1 MSVYIEVPGLPECCK
16 GKGME
21 EAIRWLSKHGL
32 HDEVQFNRQVYM
44 KPQVAKEV
52 GELAESL
59 KPKVKLSVHAP
70 YYINLANPEK
80 VAASKKRILD
90 SADRA
95 ERMGADIVV
104 FHPGFYMNEK
114 KKAFERVLKACKEMV
129 KKTSVP
135 LGLETMGK
143 QKQFGTIEECVEIAH
158 QVPGCLP
165 VVDFG
170 HVYARQNGKINYEDV
185 FERLKSLK
193 LKHYHTHFVCVEY
206 GDPGNERY
214 HLPISAKKPD
224 FKPLAKFIKKKKLD
238 ISIVCESPLL
248 EIDALKMLKY
258 F

>member
-1 MSVYIEVPGLPECCK
+1 MPVYIKVPGLPECCK

-21 EAIRWLSKHGL
+21 EALRWLSRHGL

-44 KPQVAKEV
+44 SPQEAKEI

-95 ERMGADIVV
+95 ERMNADIVV
-104 FHPGFYMNEK
+104 FHPGFYGDDK
-114 KKAFERVLKACKEMV
+114 KKAFERVLKACKEMA
-129 KKTSVP
+129 KKTPVP
-135 LGLETMGK
+135 LGLETMGR
-143 QKQFGTIEECVEIAH
+143 QKQFGTIEECVQIARE
-158 QVPGCLP
+158 VKGCVP
-165 VVDFG
+165 VVDFA
-170 HVYARQNGKINYEDV
+170 HVYARQNGQIDYADV

-193 LKHYHTHFVCVEY
+193 LKHYHTHFVCVAY
-206 GDPGNERY
+206 GPPGNERH
-214 HLPISAKKPD
+214 HLPLSAKEPD
-224 FKPLAKFIKKKKLD
+224 FKPLAQLIKKKNFD
-238 ISIVCESPLL
+238 TSIVCESPLL